1 MTSVV
6 FVAQC
11 MDKTHTED
19 VKTVEHLLRI
29 KGIEDAFETYV
40 SYQDKE
46 YCLAAISLDDS
57 NQHSRIISEIQND
70 KNIKSIKML
79 TPEEVPF

>member
-29 KGIEDAFETYV
+29 
-40 SYQDKE
+40 
-46 YCLAAISLDDS
+46 
-57 NQHSRIISEIQND
+57 NEIR
-70 KNIKSIKML
+70 
-79 TPEEVPF
+79 T